1 MNEILKSIRKKILT
15 TSALKKAGHIAS
27 SLSVVEIL
35 YFLHKNSS
43 KDDRVI
49 LSKGHA
55 SLALYAVLNSLQK
68 ISDKDLISFCDFESI
83 LGGHPDRNK
92 LPAAVAS
99 TGSLGH
105 GLPIA
110 VGIALAKKINSQN
123 GKVYCVIGDG
133 ESNEGT
139 IWESALL
146 ASHLKLDN
154 LVCVIDDNDSQ
165 NRSVTTSLLVE
176 KFKSFRWQTT
186 CIEDGNSLEEIE
198 RAFSSLS
205 SQFSPMCFVAK
216 TKKGFGV
223 KEIQRDI
230 FTWHH
235 KSPSP
240 DELSRFMEDLS

>member
-15 TSALKKAGHIAS
+15 ISALKKAGHVAS

-35 YFLHKNSS
+35 YFLHKNSCE
-43 KDDRVI
+43 DDRVI

-68 ISDKDLISFCDFESI
+68 ISDEDLISFCDFDSI
-83 LGGHPDRNK
+83 LGGHPDRSK
-92 LPAAVAS
+92 LPVTVAS

-110 VGIALAKKINSQN
+110 VGISLAKKTNSQS

-165 NRSVTTSLLVE
+165 TRSVTTSLLLE
-176 KFKSFRWQTT
+176 KFKSFGWQSTY
-186 CIEDGNSLEEIE
+186 IDDGNSLEEIE
-198 RAFSSLS
+198 KALNSLS
-205 SQFSPMCFVAK
+205 SQTSPVCFVAK

-223 KEIQRDI
+223 KEIQRDM

-235 KSPSP
+235 KSPSSE
-240 DELSRFMEDLS
+240 ELSRFMEELS

>member
-1 MNEILKSIRKKILT
+1 MNKTLKLIRKKILT

-27 SLSVVEIL
+27 SFSVVEIR
-35 YFLHKNSS
+35 YFLHKSAT

-55 SLALYAVLNSLQK
+55 SLALYAVLNSLKK
-68 ISDKDLISFCDFESI
+68 ISDEELMSFCDFDSN
-83 LGGHPDRNK
+83 LGGHPDRSK
-92 LPAAVAS
+92 LPVAVAS

-110 VGIALAKKINSQN
+110 VGIALAKKTNHQA

-133 ESNEGT
+133 EANEGT

-146 ASHLKLDN
+146 ASHLKLNN
-154 LVCVIDDNDSQ
+154 LVCVIDDNESQ
-165 NRSVTTSLLVE
+165 TRSVTSSFLIE
-176 KFKSFRWQTT
+176 KFKSFGWQT
-186 CIEDGNSLEEIE
+186 IFIKDGNCLEEIE
-198 RAFSSLS
+198 NSFQSLS
-205 SQFSPMCFVAK
+205 SQNTPICFVAK

-223 KEIQRDI
+223 IEMQKDM

-235 KSPSP
+235 KSPNLEELNLFME
-240 DELSRFMEDLS
+240 ELS